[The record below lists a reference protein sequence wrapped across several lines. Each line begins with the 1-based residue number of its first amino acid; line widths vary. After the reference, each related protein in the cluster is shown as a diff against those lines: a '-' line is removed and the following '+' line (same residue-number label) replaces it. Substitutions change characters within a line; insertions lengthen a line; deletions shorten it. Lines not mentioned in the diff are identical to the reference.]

1 MSYVDGF
8 VVAVP
13 TANKAMYKEVAEI
26 SAQVFKEHGV
36 LRVVECWGDDV
47 PDGELTSFRK
57 AVQVRDDETV
67 CFAWMLW
74 PSKEARNTAMPKLMK
89 DPRLQPDQL
98 PMPFDGNRMIY
109 GGFKVFVDV

>member
-1 MSYVDGF
+1 MCIRDR
-8 VVAVP
+8 
-13 TANKAMYKEVAEI
+13 NKAMYREVAEI

-47 PDGELTSFRK
+47 PDGELTSLRK